1 MQKEIQLQ
9 KEVAVK
15 EKKHR
20 MEEYA
25 NTIKKKYQPDIST
38 RKRKEMLMIKNELSQ
53 KNRRIRNKSLTPQ

>member
-1 MQKEIQLQ
+1 M
-9 KEVAVK
+9 K